1 MFSKYGDIIGVG
13 GIGMPDIRNCKRC
26 GRLFNYIGGR
36 PICQDCKKQD
46 EEEFKRVKEYLYEHP
61 KASIIEV
68 SNALDIS
75 VQKIKS
81 YLREG
86 RLEIVGT
93 EGNVVLECEKCG
105 KSINTGRF
113 CNECSRELTEGFKAT
128 AQEISKSVSG
138 DTDKKKTSGMGMKY
152 LNRYERWNSDK

>member
-1 MFSKYGDIIGVG
+1 
-13 GIGMPDIRNCKRC
+13 
-26 GRLFNYIGGR
+26 
-36 PICQDCKKQD
+36 
-46 EEEFKRVKEYLYEHP
+46 VKEYLYEHP

-81 YLREG
+81 YLRE
-86 RLEIVGT
+86 
-93 EGNVVLECEKCG
+93 CG

>member
-1 MFSKYGDIIGVG
+1 MFSKYWGYYWCR
-13 GIGMPDIRNCKRC
+13 RNRYAGYKKLQTMRKT
-26 GRLFNYIGGR
+26 FNYIGGR

-93 EGNVVLECEKCG
+93 EG
-105 KSINTGRF
+105 
-113 CNECSRELTEGFKAT
+113 
-128 AQEISKSVSG
+128 
-138 DTDKKKTSGMGMKY
+138 M
-152 LNRYERWNSDK
+152 

>member
-1 MFSKYGDIIGVG
+1 MFSKYWDIIGVG

-81 YLREG
+81 YLRKVDLKLSEP
-86 RLEIVGT
+86 
-93 EGNVVLECEKCG
+93 K
-105 KSINTGRF
+105 
-113 CNECSRELTEGFKAT
+113 
-128 AQEISKSVSG
+128 
-138 DTDKKKTSGMGMKY
+138 GM
-152 LNRYERWNSDK
+152 

>member
-1 MFSKYGDIIGVG
+1 MFSKYWGYYWCR
-13 GIGMPDIRNCKRC
+13 RNRYAGYKKLQRC

-81 YLREG
+81 YLRKVDLKLSNRRECSA
-86 RLEIVGT
+86 
-93 EGNVVLECEKCG
+93 ECEKCG

-113 CNECSRELTEGFKAT
+113 CNECSRELTRG
-128 AQEISKSVSG
+128 V
-138 DTDKKKTSGMGMKY
+138 
-152 LNRYERWNSDK
+152 